1 MYSREEEMYPD
12 VRDWLEDR
20 LRRVMKDADVRV
32 YVTPRT
38 TAADLI
44 ERERLTRYFGDIY
57 RTYGIM
63 VDIAGIIIRN
73 NKGELAFVECKL
85 NKIFLR
91 ELSQL
96 LGYSVVARPRYSIII
111 SPRGASDSLR
121 TLLTSYRRM
130 DVLEYARGRRI
141 AIARWDVNKKDINYA
156 TIIPPGWSF

>member
-12 VRDWLEDR
+12 VREWLEDR
-20 LRRVMKDADVRV
+20 LRHVMKDADVRV
-32 YVTPRT
+32 YVTSRT
-38 TAADLI
+38 TVADLI

-57 RTYGIM
+57 RTYDIM

-85 NKIFLR
+85 NKISLR

-121 TLLTSYRRM
+121 TLLISYRRT
-130 DVLEYARGRRI
+130 DILEYARGRRI
-141 AIARWDVNKKDINYA
+141 AIARWDVNKKDIDYA